1 MLEIVVPEGEFFDSK
16 TNTFMPVKRT
26 TLQLEHSL
34 LAISKWESRHCKPF
48 LPLVGGEKSG
58 DRLTPDEFF
67 NYIKDMTITKN
78 VDPRVYFN
86 LDSELQSQIA
96 RYIQAPMTA
105 TTFSNTTPDYSRQ
118 IITSEI
124 IYWQMIYLNIPFECQ
139 KWHLNRLMTLI
150 RVCTIKQ
157 GKPEKMPYKDMVAQR
172 RALNASRK
180 AGHHRK

>member
-1 MLEIVVPEGEFFDSK
+1 MLEIVVPEGELYDSV
-16 TNTFMPVKRT
+16 TNMFIPVKKV
-26 TLQLEHSL
+26 TLQMEHSL

-48 LPLVGGEKSG
+48 LPLVEKG
-58 DRLTPDEFF
+58 NVDDHLTPKEFF
-67 NYIKDMTITKN
+67 DYIKDMTITKN
-78 VDPRVYFN
+78 VDPNVYLN
-86 LDSELQSQIA
+86 LDAEAQTKIA
-96 RYIQAPMTA
+96 KYIQAPMTA
-105 TTFSNTTPDYSRQ
+105 TTFSNTTQDHSKQ

-150 RVCTIKQ
+150 RVCSIKQ

-180 AGHHRK
+180 ARRH